1 MRNHDQA
8 AALLDALLRQDF
20 MAFLHKAF
28 ETVSAGD
35 RFLPSWHLEA
45 IGFQLEQISNG
56 KNTRLIVSM
65 PPRYLKS
72 ITISVA
78 WVAWQLGHDPSK
90 RFVCVSYSSDLA
102 QKHANDCRAIMQS
115 DWYRR
120 IFPKTVIPR
129 GGNSEMDF
137 RTTKRGGRFSTS
149 VGGTLTGR
157 GGDIIIID
165 DPLKPEEAMSALAR
179 KKVQEWYANTLSS
192 RLNDKRT
199 GVVIL
204 VMQRLHEDDL
214 AGHFLEA
221 GGWAHL
227 CLPAIAE
234 TPEKIQLNDRRFIN
248 RKAGDALHPEREP
261 VAQLDLQKRIMG
273 SAVFS
278 AQYQQAPVPAEGTLV
293 QRAWFQRYKVVPEKG
308 SGSQIVQSWDTAS
321 KEGPLNDWSVCVTA
335 LVRGRRVYVI
345 DVFRAQLTFPALRRK
360 VEELANRYRTNVLLI
375 EDASSGAQLIQQLR
389 VDAPQ
394 GVPLPI
400 ARKADGDKITRFSA
414 QTVRIENG
422 ELQLPEEAPWLDGFE
437 RELLGFPN
445 TRHDDQVDALTQL
458 LAWSARRKEPVLLR
472 MASERQVNWAKPF

>member
-1 MRNHDQA
+1 VTIHEHPVS
-8 AALLDALLRQDF
+8 LLDALLRQDF

-28 ETVSAGD
+28 ETASTGD
-35 RFLPSWHLEA
+35 RFLPNWHHEA
-45 IGFQLEQISNG
+45 IGYQLDKISTG
-56 KNTRLIVSM
+56 ENTRLIVSM

-72 ITISVA
+72 IAVSVA
-78 WVAWQLGHDPSK
+78 WVAWQLGHDPTK

-115 DWYRR
+115 DWYKRV
-120 IFPKTVIPR
+120 FPKTVIPR
-129 GGNSEMDF
+129 GSNNEMDF
-137 RTTKRGGRFSTS
+137 RTEKRGGRFSTS

-199 GVVIL
+199 GAIVL

-221 GGWAHL
+221 GGWEHL

-234 TPEKIQLNDRRFIN
+234 TSEVIQLNDQLFID
-248 RKAGDALHPEREP
+248 RKVGEVLHPEREP
-261 VAQLDLQKRIMG
+261 IAQLDHQKRTMG

-278 AQYQQAPVPAEGTLV
+278 AQYQQEPVPAEGTLV
-293 QRAWFQRYKVVPEKG
+293 ERSWFKRFKVLPDKRFG
-308 SGSQIVQSWDTAS
+308 DQIVQSWDTAS
-321 KEGPLNDWSVCVTA
+321 KEGPLNDYSVCVTA
-335 LVRGRRVYVI
+335 LVRGRRVFVI
-345 DVFRAQLTFPALRRK
+345 DVFKAQLTFPALRRK
-360 VEELANRYRTNVLLI
+360 VEELANRFHPEVLLI

-389 VDAPQ
+389 VDAPE

-400 ARKADGDKITRFSA
+400 ARKPDGDKITRFSA

-422 ELQLPEEAPWLDGFE
+422 ELLLPEEATWLDGFE

-458 LAWSARRKEPVLLR
+458 LAWTARRKEPVLLR
-472 MASERQVNWAKPF
+472 MASERQVNRAKPF